1 LDTKTTHNP
10 ASTTYSA
17 VFLSIFLGSLLI
29 PFMTISAGLTGL
41 LDKFQGKA
49 RFINAYTETRLTL
62 GDQVFNRSLVGT
74 DGWFNLT
81 DEYAIADYQNAQPLP
96 APRLQYTQLALENFQ
111 ERVEADGGV
120 FLFVIPP
127 NKPTIYPEHVPD
139 TLSRREGPSRLDQL
153 ISHLAKNDSPVRV
166 LDLRP
171 TLLEAKQ
178 THQLYFATDSHWNP
192 IGAFFAYQKII
203 EALQSSFPG
212 LSPHSFSDYKI
223 VTYDPTP
230 MGSRIIGSTSLV
242 EAPFVLTP
250 IHTSRAR
257 IFSVELPTQFGPIFF
272 SQTDDK
278 SSPTALV
285 FTDSFFIAIRPF
297 ISEHFSRAV
306 YIDYFATPEI
316 SHLSWY
322 EQFQPDVVIF
332 SLTERNI
339 GAIPSLFG
347 N

>member
-1 LDTKTTHNP
+1 
-10 ASTTYSA
+10 
-17 VFLSIFLGSLLI
+17 
-29 PFMTISAGLTGL
+29 MTISAGLTDL

-74 DGWFNLT
+74 DGWLNLT
-81 DEYAIADYQNAQPLP
+81 EGQVITDYQNAQPLP
-96 APRLQYTQLALENFQ
+96 APRLQDIQMALENFQ

-127 NKPTIYPEHVPD
+127 DKPTIYPEHVPD

-153 ISHLAKNDSPVRV
+153 ISHLAKNDSAVRV

-171 TLLEAKQ
+171 ALLEAKQ

-212 LSPHSFSDYKI
+212 LSHHSFSDYKI

-230 MGSRIIGSTSLV
+230 LDMPRIIGSTSLV

-257 IFSVELPTQFGPIFF
+257 IFSVELPTQYGPRRMYF

-306 YIDYFATPEI
+306 YINYLATPEI

-332 SLTERNI
+332 SLIERNI
-339 GAIPSLFG
+339 GAIPALFG